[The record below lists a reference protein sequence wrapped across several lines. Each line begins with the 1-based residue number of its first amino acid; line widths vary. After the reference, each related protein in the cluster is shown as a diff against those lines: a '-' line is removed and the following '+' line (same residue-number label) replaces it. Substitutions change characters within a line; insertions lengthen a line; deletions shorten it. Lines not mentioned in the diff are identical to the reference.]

1 MNKDELYAQALVDAK
16 RYLKRHTHPPVN
28 TQEQPPVDKPKK
40 IPHSKFEKDP
50 VIEKLVERWG
60 TRDTERHKEPLSVT
74 TDTVIVSVNCTSNH
88 MAQDHVYSVIGDHKI
103 SKTTGSGVYVA
114 DVHDG
119 KFVPPHVTPVLF
131 LGTLVHKHKIA
142 QRVWTLGDIRSYN
155 HVDDKL
161 YKQYMDPALGRA
173 ITAPVA
179 TALLAKDNHHGK
191 PIAIVGLEP
200 ASLSAWEQ
208 SILKQQDI
216 TCT

>member
-1 MNKDELYAQALVDAK
+1 MTNRDELFDLALKQAK
-16 RYLKRHTHPPVN
+16 RYIQKKAAPVVPPVPSPTSSN
-28 TQEQPPVDKPKK
+28 NFVEN
-40 IPHSKFEKDP
+40 P

-60 TRDTERHKEPLSVT
+60 TRDPDVKIPVQAIT

-88 MAQDHVYSVIGDHKI
+88 MTHDHVYSVIGDYKI

-131 LGTLVHKHKIA
+131 LGTLVYKHKIA
-142 QRVWTLGDIRSYN
+142 QRVWTLGDIRSYS

-179 TALLAKDNHHGK
+179 TALLAKANHHGK
-191 PIAIVGLEP
+191 PIVIMGLEP

-208 SILKQQDI
+208 SILKQQGI